1 MNRNQLERLNKVLK
15 SVVEKSVVEKID
27 ENPRIKELADKIE
40 SYKEQ
45 LETAEPDDIENI
57 NYWINFYNKEIEEEK
72 LNKDVNIFKSYK
84 YVKQQYINNL
94 IKEYKQTNEDYK
106 KTYNEWVKYYELN
119 IEFDGVFNEKEQ
131 LYAEALNYFV
141 EEFKTRAYLTVEDME
156 ENKEFE
162 QYYYIHSGKKA
173 YDDKIEKIN
182 HLKEV
187 QSKLNDVIND
197 YAVKFAMLT
206 IEDFKTYVS
215 LWNEFINEPCEIS
228 FDSLY
233 KVKYLGK
240 LYEVYKYE
248 VKDSVLYERVQC
260 CTVDG
265 VKKDLS
271 NIYLKEIEIVNSTE
285 VKPFDVITYKGA
297 TYEVYKINVVGSELY
312 KRVKAKST
320 ISNKT
325 RDFKN
330 YYLKKLWT
338 I

>member
-15 SVVEKSVVEKID
+15 SVVEKSDRNPKI
-27 ENPRIKELADKIE
+27 EELTDKIE
-40 SYKEQ
+40 SYREQ
-45 LETAEPDDIENI
+45 LNTADPEEIETI
-57 NYWINFYNKEIEEEK
+57 NYWINFYNKEIEEERQNPSTVEFESERVVKYK
-72 LNKDVNIFKSYK
+72 LVQKLY
-84 YVKQQYINNL
+84 
-94 IKEYKQTNEDYK
+94 KEYKDNSASYK
-106 KTYNEWVKYYELN
+106 ESDRKWRYYYGLY
-119 IEFDGVFNEKEQ
+119 IEYGSKWDKET
-131 LYAEALNYFV
+131 ADFEADRKSKL
-141 EEFKTRAYLTVEDME
+141 EQQFKTDA
-156 ENKEFE
+156 ENVVKAMGKKEFE
-162 QYYYIHSGKKA
+162 EYYLIHSGKKA
-173 YDDKIEKIN
+173 YQDKMDKLKEV
-182 HLKEV
+182 KEV
-187 QSKLNDVIND
+187 QSKLNDIIND

-215 LWNEFINEPCEIS
+215 LWNEFINEPCDVS

-271 NIYLKEIEIVNSTE
+271 NIYLKEIEIVNSE
-285 VKPFDVITYKGA
+285 SVKPFDVITYKGA

-330 YYLKKLWT
+330 YYLKLVN
-338 I
+338 